1 MARRKNGAMAFS
13 SHPPSLPGRA
23 ILAQRWSQA
32 VFLHWRVDAARLA
45 PLLPPGVRPDTFDG
59 SGWVGLVPFV
69 LSKLQFLP
77 APPVPFLGTFNEIN
91 VRTYGVDDEGRR
103 GVVFLTL
110 EAEHLIPVL
119 TARALFGLPYRWASI
134 GHRQD
139 AQDAGTVEYRSRR
152 RRADG
157 AARRG
162 PGTRLRVRVG
172 DEVVDDELSR
182 FLTARWGF
190 HEWHLGHTI
199 WAANRHEPW
208 PLRQAELLGIRDG
221 LLADRGFADLAG
233 RRPDSVLA
241 MPMDHPGFMT
251 QFAAPV
257 RVR

>member
-23 ILAQRWSQA
+23 IIAQRWSQA

-221 LLADRGFADLAG
+221 LLADRGFDDLAG
-233 RRPDSVLA
+233 HRPDSVLA
-241 MPMDHPGFMT
+241 MPMDHPGFIT
-251 QFAAPV
+251 KFAAPV
-257 RVR
+257 RVG

>member
-1 MARRKNGAMAFS
+1 MVSS
-13 SHPPSLPGRA
+13 SHPPPLPGRPV
-23 ILAQRWSQA
+23 IAQRWSRA

-45 PLLPPGVRPDTFDG
+45 PLLPPGVRPDVFDG

-69 LSKLQFLP
+69 LSQFRFLP

-91 VRTYGVDDEGRR
+91 VRTYGIDDEGRR

-119 TARALFGLPYRWASI
+119 TAHALFGLSYRWASI
-134 GHRQD
+134 GHRLD
-139 AQDAGTVEYRSRR
+139 AEDAEDAATVEYRSRR
-152 RRADG
+152 RRVDG
-157 AARRG
+157 AARG

-172 DEVVDDELSR
+172 DEVVDDDLSR

-190 HEWHLGHTI
+190 HERHLGRTI
-199 WAANRHEPW
+199 WAANAHEPW
-208 PLRQAELLGIRDG
+208 PLRRAELIGIRDG

-241 MPMDHPGFMT
+241 MPMDHPGFVT

-257 RVR
+257 RVH